1 MGSFRL
7 VRTLFT
13 YCVPA
18 PVTDQPDARLDPQP
32 WDPVGRA
39 SAELSQIRRVC
50 EEPGVEPNDEDL
62 LAGLAAGDPDA
73 FSEFYRRR
81 RPAVTA
87 FFARRVS
94 DREAAFDLTAETF
107 AAVVDSASRFDPRQ
121 GPAVAWLLGI
131 ASHKLTDSLR
141 RSRVESDA
149 RRRLQLE
156 PVAIT
161 DADLDEVDDA
171 RLAGPDLCD
180 LVARLPADHRDAV
193 TARIIDERS
202 YREIAADLQCSE
214 AVVRQRVHRGLR
226 RLRDQL
232 REMA

>member
-1 MGSFRL
+1 L
-7 VRTLFT
+7 
-13 YCVPA
+13 
-18 PVTDQPDARLDPQP
+18 
-32 WDPVGRA
+32 
-39 SAELSQIRRVC
+39 C
-50 EEPGVEPNDEDL
+50 EEPGVERNDDDL
-62 LAGLAAGDPDA
+62 LAGLVDGDPDA

-81 RPAVTA
+81 GPAVTA

-107 AAVVDSASRFDPRQ
+107 AAVVVSAGRFDPNQ
-121 GPAVAWLLGI
+121 GPGVAWLLGI
-131 ASHKLTDSLR
+131 AAHKLTDSVR

-149 RRRLQLE
+149 RRRLELE
-156 PVAIT
+156 PVTMT
-161 DADLDEVDDA
+161 DADLDDVDDA

-202 YREIAADLQCSE
+202 YQEIAADLECSE

-232 REMA
+232 REIA